1 LKCKKIINRDIKI
14 NIMDKTIR
22 TKYKWNSLNIATSK
36 AKEVEANI
44 VNIRNQKVNLNILNI
59 LKALNSHNFHK
70 NKCKLE
76 DGNGLIQSFKVL
88 VHVLEE
94 DIQRH
99 YLALLLLF
107 LEDIISP
114 AKQKD
119 MLILMTL
126 IFLML
131 MQINLQN
138 LKYLV
143 HLQLHDMLIP
153 QY

>member
-1 LKCKKIINRDIKI
+1 MEKKTQ
-14 NIMDKTIR
+14 M
-22 TKYKWNSLNIATSK
+22 KYRWNSLNIVNK
-36 AKEVEANI
+36 VKEVEAIIAN
-44 VNIRNQKVNLNILNI
+44 NHNKKANQNILNI
-59 LKALNSHNFHK
+59 LKVLNRHNFHK
-70 NKCKLE
+70 NKCKLG

-88 VHVLEE
+88 VHVQGEG
-94 DIQRH
+94 IQRH

-114 AKQKD
+114 GKQKD

-143 HLQLHDMLIP
+143 RLQLRDMPIQ

>member
-1 LKCKKIINRDIKI
+1 
-14 NIMDKTIR
+14 MDKTIR

-59 LKALNSHNFHK
+59 LKALNRHNFHK

-126 IFLML
+126 IFLMS